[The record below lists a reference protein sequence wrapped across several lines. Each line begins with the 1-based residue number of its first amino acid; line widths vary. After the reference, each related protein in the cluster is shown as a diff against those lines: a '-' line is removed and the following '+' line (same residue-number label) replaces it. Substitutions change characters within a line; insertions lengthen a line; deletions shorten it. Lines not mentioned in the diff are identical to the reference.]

1 MYFEVWVSL
10 ALLGIFSCVS
20 AIYTNGRK
28 NTAQLQ
34 EMVKLLSRIAEQEK
48 P

>member
-1 MYFEVWVSL
+1 MFGIWVSL

-20 AIYTNGRK
+20 VIYRNSQR

-34 EMVKLLSRIAEQEK
+34 EIVELLQEIAQQGNR
-48 P
+48 